1 MTPRAWIGVILL
13 NVALAGAMQ
22 AIAPAQ
28 PTNTDRTAYEDAG
41 RFFLSPQCKDT
52 IYCYRVLVPVL
63 LERVPIDPER
73 RWRLYQFAAN
83 SAAGIVLA
91 AAVSHV
97 TPGLHAA
104 LLATLMVQTSFGFG
118 FTAYDPYTADPLV
131 FLIAALLALCWVR
144 DWPIAALV
152 IAPIGVFAK
161 ETVVLL
167 AGACA
172 LAAILSPGKHGRHLW
187 VAQGVVAATVLLGFH
202 FVMDTFAGWG
212 IRGNVASNFSEGSW
226 LAIWWRSN
234 PSLIS
239 KAYMIFIPF
248 GFAWFFALAGWRV
261 SGRVW
266 RHLAL
271 GAILPMFALVYVQT
285 PERAL
290 GNAFFALVPLATA
303 FLATLPL
310 TAAYLAV
317 ITNGL
322 LTAKVGLSTPWL
334 PASSI
339 LIVPAAVSAAW
350 VLWLTWRR
358 IPQLPNHPRRQ

>member
-1 MTPRAWIGVILL
+1 
-13 NVALAGAMQ
+13 
-22 AIAPAQ
+22 
-28 PTNTDRTAYEDAG
+28 
-41 RFFLSPQCKDT
+41 
-52 IYCYRVLVPVL
+52 
-63 LERVPIDPER
+63 
-73 RWRLYQFAAN
+73 
-83 SAAGIVLA
+83 
-91 AAVSHV
+91 
-97 TPGLHAA
+97 
-104 LLATLMVQTSFGFG
+104 
-118 FTAYDPYTADPLV
+118 
-131 FLIAALLALCWVR
+131 
-144 DWPIAALV
+144 
-152 IAPIGVFAK
+152 
-161 ETVVLL
+161 LL

-172 LAAILSPGKHGRHLW
+172 LAAVLSPGKQGRHLW

-202 FVMDTFAGWG
+202 AVMDTFAGWG

-234 PSLIS
+234 PSLVF
-239 KAYMIFIPF
+239 KAYMIFITF
-248 GFAWFFALAGWRV
+248 GFAWFFALAGWR
-261 SGRVW
+261 GAARDW

-271 GAILPMFALVYVQT
+271 GAILPMLALIYVQT

-290 GNAFFALVPLATA
+290 GNAFFAVVPLATA

-350 VLWLTWRR
+350 VLWLAWRPAVDR
-358 IPQLPNHPRRQ
+358 GPGR